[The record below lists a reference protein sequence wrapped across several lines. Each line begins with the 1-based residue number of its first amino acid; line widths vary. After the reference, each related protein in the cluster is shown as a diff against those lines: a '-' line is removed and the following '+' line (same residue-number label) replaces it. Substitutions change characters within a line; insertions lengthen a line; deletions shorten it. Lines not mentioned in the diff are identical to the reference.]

1 MCFNTPNSTGD
12 GELLKRN
19 WFRIFLKNLK
29 NRFIFDQITCIC
41 SQATA
46 DCKPFRAPPNTLKR
60 FTDSPCCAL
69 LEKPAKYYFCFVFG
83 AIVVI
88 FRQLLKNTCIL
99 LSFFLLIQRER
110 GDAYCLTTHQVCNTA
125 RSCVFSM
132 TCYFH
137 WLVVKERRR
146 KKRGKKTSIIWKN
159 WQRRGA
165 METGDRRWNQNAVR
179 CTLVRWK
186 VVYQYINQ
194 GGCQIWWSTNE
205 RIDVL

>member
-1 MCFNTPNSTGD
+1 MSVHSSKRVPN
-12 GELLKRN
+12 LMVYKRENRCVLIRQSQPEIVN
-19 WFRIFLKNLK
+19 WPKEIDSEFFWKNLK
-29 NRFIFDQITCIC
+29 NRFVFDHITCIC

-110 GDAYCLTTHQVCNTA
+110 GDAYCLTTYQVCNTA

-132 TCYFH
+132 TC
-137 WLVVKERRR
+137 
-146 KKRGKKTSIIWKN
+146 
-159 WQRRGA
+159 
-165 METGDRRWNQNAVR
+165 
-179 CTLVRWK
+179 
-186 VVYQYINQ
+186 
-194 GGCQIWWSTNE
+194 
-205 RIDVL
+205 